1 MNADAGLK
9 ESATK
14 HFHDK
19 SSLYTERY
27 WVPASGDVLRPRHRA
42 LVQIVKALG
51 LPPAS
56 RILDLGCGPGL
67 LSLDLAK
74 QGYRGVGLDAAPAM
88 IQRCI
93 LRAAG
98 EGHLGS
104 WHYQLGDVEALPFRN
119 ESFDAAICAG
129 VIEYLPTDENLLRE
143 AARVLKPGA
152 PLVLCVTNKYGYTV
166 SLSRVL
172 YRIKNL
178 PGARRMASA
187 LRKIAVG
194 GNYGAMEFAFL
205 PRKHRPG
212 AVRDSMTQHG
222 FRIDQDRYLQFTL
235 LPAPF
240 CTLLSRLK
248 LTIDEKLDLL
258 DRTPLRIIGSCY
270 VVCARRETSGV
281 GVATGFFA
289 HPGRGPAAHGREH
302 GT

>member
-1 MNADAGLK
+1 MNANAGLK
-9 ESATK
+9 ESAIK

-19 SSLYTERY
+19 SRLYTERY
-27 WVPASGDVLRPRHRA
+27 RVKASGDVLQPRHRA
-42 LVQIVKALG
+42 LLQMVKTLG
-51 LPPAS
+51 LPQAS

-88 IQRCI
+88 IERCT
-93 LRAAG
+93 LRAAD
-98 EGHLGS
+98 EGFLGL

-143 AARVLKPGA
+143 AARVLKRGA
-152 PLVLCVTNKYGYTV
+152 RLVLCVTNQYGYTV

-172 YRIKNL
+172 YRIKSL
-178 PGARRMASA
+178 PGVRRLAST
-187 LRKIAVG
+187 LRKLAVG
-194 GNYGAMEFAFL
+194 GNYGAMEFTFL

-212 AVRDSMTQHG
+212 AVRDSMTKYG
-222 FRIDQDRYLQFTL
+222 FTIDQDQYLQFTL

-248 LTIDEKLDLL
+248 FTFDEKLDVL
-258 DRTPLRIIGSCY
+258 DRTPLRVIGSCY
-270 VVCARRETSGV
+270 VVCARREIS
-281 GVATGFFA
+281 
-289 HPGRGPAAHGREH
+289 
-302 GT
+302 